1 MDRAR
6 SVMLLLVKVVP
17 PSLAALLFLAGII
30 MLTSDSLIAGI
41 LRPTAA
47 IVAGVL
53 GFTLWLVLSLVASD
67 AVKARSRRRPR

>member
-1 MDRAR
+1 MDRAC
-6 SVMLLLVKVVP
+6 SAMLWLVKVVP
-17 PSLAALLFLAGII
+17 PSFAGTI

-47 IVAGVL
+47 IVVGVL
-53 GFTLWLVLSLVASD
+53 GFTLWLVHSLVASD